1 MAAEEPARNESASDV
16 PPIGSTALWY
26 WVAGLIV
33 LFMGI
38 VVVMAV
44 IQSQAQ

>member
-1 MAAEEPARNESASDV
+1 MTADEPARNEPAETG

-26 WVAGLIV
+26 WVAALIV
-33 LFMGI
+33 MFMGI

-44 IQSQAQ
+44 IQTHAQ